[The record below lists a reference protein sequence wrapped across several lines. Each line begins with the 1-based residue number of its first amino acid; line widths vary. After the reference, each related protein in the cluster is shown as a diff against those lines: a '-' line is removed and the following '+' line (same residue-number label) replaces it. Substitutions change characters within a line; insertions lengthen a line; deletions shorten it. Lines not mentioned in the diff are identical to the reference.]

1 MKQPSLVL
9 IAHTDK
15 ESLVK
20 GGAFT
25 FDRNSIGFSKGLDDV
40 LTSEPVNQTRVFKR
54 GGYISY
60 ISEKDSTNLY
70 LYSSEFDNAAHT
82 KTNTVIVGEDTEVA
96 PNGKLDADS
105 LMPLTEAP
113 SERFTQQNISL
124 SSGEHTF
131 SVYVKSKG
139 EKYVRIIYAKNAS
152 PYTVYGQA
160 TYDLEEGTVFNTVAG
175 EGRSEYFGNGWW
187 RISITGTS
195 TASSSQLF
203 RISLG
208 DEATESGSLED
219 GILLW
224 GGQVE
229 TTNSATSLIETTSS
243 SETREGDRMQIPIL
257 DTDEITHRTYYFNLN
272 LNDVGNNNSMIT
284 ASDGTSNNRVQVRS
298 QSNGVNLRLIAV
310 MDGELFSHY
319 VNIGGYKDDVKIAF
333 SFSDNVLNISL
344 NGEIIASN
352 TFTNL
357 AFGSALDRII
367 NANISSLDD
376 STRYVGLINEIMV
389 FPMTL
394 SDAEMN
400 LITTL

>member
-20 GGAFT
+20 GGGFT
-25 FDRNSIGFSKGLDDV
+25 FSRNSIGFSKGLDDV
-40 LTSEPVNQTRVFKR
+40 LTSEPVNQTRVFKK

-60 ISEKDSTNLY
+60 ISEGPTENHF
-70 LYSSEFDNAAHT
+70 LYSSEFGNAAHV
-82 KTNTVIVGEDTEVA
+82 KTNTVIVSEDSQVA

-113 SERFTQQNISL
+113 SQRFIQQNITL
-124 SSGEHTF
+124 STEEYTF
-131 SVYVKSKG
+131 SVYVKPKG
-139 EKYVRIIYAKNAS
+139 ERYVRLIHAKNAS
-152 PYTVYGQA
+152 PYTLYGQA

-195 TASSSQLF
+195 TASGSQLF

-219 GILLW
+219 GLLLW

-229 TTNSATSLIETTSS
+229 AAHSATSLVETTSS

-272 LNDVGNNNSMIT
+272 LNDVGNEDSMIT
-284 ASDGTSNNRVQVRS
+284 ASDGTNDNRVQVRS
-298 QSNGVNLRLIAV
+298 QANGSNLRLITV

-319 VNIGGYKDDVKIAF
+319 VNVGGYKDDIKIAF

-352 TFTNL
+352 TFTKL

-367 NANISSLDD
+367 NANISSSDD
-376 STRYVGLINEIMV
+376 STRYAGLINEIMV

-394 SDAEMN
+394 SNDEIN
-400 LITTL
+400 FITEN